1 MQVIPV
7 IDIRH
12 GAAVRAIAGS
22 RADYRP
28 LAGTSAPLDVAR
40 GLCARHPFRA
50 LYIADL
56 DAIEGRPDNRENIA
70 AIGEA
75 FPQLSLWVDA
85 GLRSGADLA
94 RWRALRNV
102 VAVLGSESFEDAD
115 ALAALRND
123 PAVALSLDFA
133 QDGFLGAQQLL
144 SHPELWPRQVIVMT
158 LARVGVA
165 QGPDLRRVAEIVAQS
180 RGRRVYAAGGV
191 RGIGDLERLRE
202 AGAAGALVATALHEG
217 RLTSG
222 DLARLGAK

>member
-12 GAAVRAIAGS
+12 GAAVRAIAGR

-28 LAGTSAPLDVAR
+28 LAGASAPLDVAR
-40 GLCARHPFRA
+40 GLCALYPFRA

-56 DAIEGRPDNRENIA
+56 DAIEGRSDNRENIL
-70 AIGEA
+70 AIGKA

-94 RWRALRNV
+94 PWRALRNV
-102 VAVLGSESFEDAD
+102 VAALGSESFGDVD
-115 ALAALRND
+115 ALAALRD
-123 PAVALSLDFA
+123 DAHVALSLDFA
-133 QDGFLGAQQLL
+133 QEGFLGAPRLL
-144 SHPELWPRQVIVMT
+144 SHPELWPRHVIVMT

-165 QGPDLRRVAEIVAQS
+165 EGPDFCRVAEIVAQS

-191 RGIGDLERLRE
+191 RGMEDLERLKE
-202 AGAAGALVATALHEG
+202 TGAAGALVASALHDG
-217 RLTSG
+217 RLTPE
-222 DLARLGAK
+222 DLARLESR